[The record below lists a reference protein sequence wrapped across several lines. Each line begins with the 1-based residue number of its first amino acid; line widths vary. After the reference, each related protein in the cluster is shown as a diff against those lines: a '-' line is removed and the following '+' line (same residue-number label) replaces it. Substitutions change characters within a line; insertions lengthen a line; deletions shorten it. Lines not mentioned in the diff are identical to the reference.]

1 MIVFPRGQP
10 IPEDDDDDGDDDDD
24 DDRDNAD
31 DENSSPLGEKIEEHP
46 PRIFDD
52 DYGNRSS
59 SFEPPPPVSMSD
71 DHPPPPPRV
80 FDQRFSTFNPPP
92 PVFRDSGVSLGS
104 ASTRPTSAAAISTP
118 SLTTLPVDALGIAIP
133 PITGR
138 REPPVPAPRERP
150 RPQSAEPQSRREIVS
165 IVTSGDTE
173 AGFVQCP
180 PPPDDVLR
188 RRLAGDSGDAITK
201 PTAQSAHETLVSLH
215 NSYERVEPD
224 VLRRHRR
231 DPHAASS
238 SSSSS
243 FSSTTTSTVHASPS
257 FGAGTSSGR
266 RPIEVK
272 NSSGGYSGFG
282 GSDADDSVDE
292 STTEHPVAFSRADAE
307 AQLRRT
313 VEGLVESRLSPSRPP
328 LGHAAVEDL
337 SGASASAAL
346 TSGVSAEALSQIV
359 AQAVDRL
366 LGARD
371 FDAHPHPLSHDRG
384 STHSASSA
392 QTAPGGSPA
401 SARASSPSD
410 ATRRPRSL
418 PGEYPSE
425 HRRGSLGGGTC
436 GAEDYFDASLSG
448 LRSSGS
454 QSSGRDSRYIAGNDT
469 LDQLRPGAR
478 SKHTA
483 TEPKE
488 VRMIIVVSRATVP

>member
-1 MIVFPRGQP
+1 M
-10 IPEDDDDDGDDDDD
+10 
-24 DDRDNAD
+24 
-31 DENSSPLGEKIEEHP
+31 SEEQ
-46 PRIFDD
+46 
-52 DYGNRSS
+52 
-59 SFEPPPPVSMSD
+59 PPP
-71 DHPPPPPRV
+71 PPPPPRV
-80 FDQRFSTFNPPP
+80 FDQRISTFDPPP

-104 ASTRPTSAAAISTP
+104 ASTRPTSAAAIATP
-118 SLTTLPVDALGIAIP
+118 ALAAGPIDASRSAIP
-133 PITGR
+133 PTTGR
-138 REPPVPAPRERP
+138 REPPVPAPRGERP
-150 RPQSAEPQSRREIVS
+150 RPQSAEARSRREVVS
-165 IVTSGDTE
+165 VVTSGDTE

-188 RRLAGDSGDAITK
+188 RRLAGDEG
-201 PTAQSAHETLVSLH
+201 SATHETLAPLD

-224 VLRRHRR
+224 VLRRYRH

-238 SSSSS
+238 SSS
-243 FSSTTTSTVHASPS
+243 SSTTTSTVHASPS
-257 FGAGTSSGR
+257 FGAVTSNGR

-292 STTEHPVAFSRADAE
+292 STPEHPVAFSRVDAE
-307 AQLRRT
+307 AHLRRT
-313 VEGLVESRLSPSRPP
+313 VEGLVESRLSPSRPAP
-328 LGHAAVEDL
+328 GHAAVEDL
-337 SGASASAAL
+337 SGASASASL

-371 FDAHPHPLSHDRG
+371 FDARSHPHSHNRG

-392 QTAPGGSPA
+392 QTAPGGSPL
-401 SARASSPSD
+401 SARATSPSD

-425 HRRGSLGGGTC
+425 RRRGSLGGGGSTTS
-436 GAEDYFDASLSG
+436 GAEDYFDASSSG

-469 LDQLRPGAR
+469 LDQLRPGAQ
-478 SKHTA
+478 SKRTVPD
-483 TEPKE
+483 PKE
-488 VRMIIVVSRATVP
+488 VCTSAIAPRTTID